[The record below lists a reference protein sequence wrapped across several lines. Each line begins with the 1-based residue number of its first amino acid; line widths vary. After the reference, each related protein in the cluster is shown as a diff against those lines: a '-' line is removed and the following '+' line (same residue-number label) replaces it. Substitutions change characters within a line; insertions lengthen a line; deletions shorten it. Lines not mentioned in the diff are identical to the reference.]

1 MNLLLDTHALLWW
14 AAGEKMTP
22 QALAAIANPD
32 NTAYV
37 SAASVWEIA
46 IKTAL
51 GKLSID
57 GSLEALIDEDFES
70 LDIALD
76 DGRRAGSLVQH
87 HRDPFDRMLIAQA
100 ISRDLTVVTRDAAF
114 ADYEVSILAA

>member
-1 MNLLLDTHALLWW
+1 LWW

-46 IKTAL
+46 IKTSL

-87 HRDPFDRMLIAQA
+87 HRDPFDR
-100 ISRDLTVVTRDAAF
+100 
-114 ADYEVSILAA
+114 ILAAQSLTSNIPVVSIDGAMDSFGVQRVW

>member
-14 AAGEKMTP
+14 AAGDKMTP
-22 QALAAIANPD
+22 EATTAIADPD

-37 SAASVWEIA
+37 SAASVWEMA
-46 IKTAL
+46 IKTTL
-51 GKLSID
+51 GKLSVD
-57 GSLEALIDEDFES
+57 GPLEALIEEDFEP
-70 LDIALD
+70 LDISLD

-100 ISRDLTVVTRDAAF
+100 ISRGLTIVTRDAAF
-114 ADYEVSILAA
+114 ADYEVSLLAA